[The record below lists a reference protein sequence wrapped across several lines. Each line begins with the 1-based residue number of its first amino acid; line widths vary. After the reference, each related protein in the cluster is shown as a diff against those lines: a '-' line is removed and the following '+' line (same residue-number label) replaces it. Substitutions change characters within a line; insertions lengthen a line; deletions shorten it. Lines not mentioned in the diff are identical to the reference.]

1 MIYQEVKLSDIII
14 PKFHALFN
22 DVDHMHQILTSG
34 RAGTKSSYMGI
45 LSDYLIAG
53 EAGTAVVIMR
63 KHHVKLEKTVF
74 KECLRAMKRLKLNKK
89 YFKITKKPMRITNIK
104 NSNTIYFTG
113 SDSVDDTKGMIDENN
128 AIKLVVLDELTEFFD
143 KGEGED
149 EINNIVATFVRGND
163 KDFRMLYLYN
173 PPKNPKA
180 PINEWCHKME
190 QRTDCIHI
198 HVTYQDVPV
207 SWLGKK
213 LIDEANAMKQ
223 ADEKM
228 YNWIWLGK
236 SVGLDDLIYYMFNP
250 EKHVINPK
258 KSDDY
263 DLLFVGIDAGQL
275 NATTY
280 EAYGLDFY
288 NKRFQ
293 GLYEYYYS
301 GRDTGVQKSPS
312 EYASD
317 FRDFI
322 DSIYDAFGEM
332 PVYACIDPSAVG
344 LAEEIK
350 RVCPEV
356 IFPKIDNT
364 VELGISRVQKLLIF
378 FVLKLSIYQKELE
391 KEMYLYSYDP
401 DSIDKGKE
409 KPIKQNDHCQ
419 DATRYAVMGAWDY
432 IVNMLPML
440 ND

>member
-22 DVDHMHQILTSG
+22 DVEHMHQILTSG

-53 EAGTAVVIMR
+53 DAGTAVVIMR

-207 SWLGKK
+207 SWLGQK

-250 EKHVINPK
+250 EKHVVDPK
-258 KSDDY
+258 KSIAY
-263 DLLFVGIDAGQL
+263 DLLFVGIDAGHL

-280 EAYGLDFY
+280 EAFGLDFY

-293 GLYEYYYS
+293 GLFEYYHS

-322 DSIYDAFGEM
+322 DSIYDTFGEM

-344 LAEEIK
+344 LAEEIN

-378 FVLKLSIYQKELE
+378 YVLKLSIYQKELE

-409 KPIKQNDHCQ
+409 KPIKQNDHCE